1 IQLENPGSYSNLE
14 NYYNKFRICKRKNNW
29 LHSPQNIL
37 GVEDLPFLKITH
49 PAGCFSQFLNFF
61 GEKIF
66 IIWKLV
72 LLHRRILFFS
82 PPPVGI
88 SCYRVYCA
96 CLLGSHSIPLSFE
109 TGTNPLFFT
118 NIFDIP
124 QLGTE
129 HKYIACTTE
138 KIFESKSDLYDV
150 YVDNQNIKC
159 KPYLSS
165 IQYINSYDKDR
176 FNRLLDYR
184 SNQLLTEG
192 ECVDDE
198 KMYTRFFADLN
209 NSIFQALIDAAS
221 TRDKQ
226 LSADAIRKMGLDPN
240 KDRTFLNQLI
250 ELYGVD
256 IPLEEESCCCIM

>member
-1 IQLENPGSYSNLE
+1 
-14 NYYNKFRICKRKNNW
+14 
-29 LHSPQNIL
+29 
-37 GVEDLPFLKITH
+37 ITH